1 MRTLAALVVLGVVGA
16 APLALAEAWR
26 AKPGLEPGSPPDC
39 KEADV
44 SNLFFDLADTRNELS
59 VKTSSGEA
67 FSAPIGPDGSVE
79 TTFALP
85 IGAKSLSFDLTGNVK
100 TREMEVFNKRY
111 SCRFK
116 LTPVQ

>member
-1 MRTLAALVVLGVVGA
+1 MRTLAALALLSIIGA

-26 AKPGLEPGSPPDC
+26 AKPVLELGAPSNC

-44 SNLFFDLADTRNELS
+44 SNLFFDLTESRNELL

-67 FSAPIGPDGSVE
+67 FSAPIAPDGYVKTTLTVPVGKRNFSV
-79 TTFALP
+79 
-85 IGAKSLSFDLTGNVK
+85 DLIGNVK
-100 TREMEVFNKRY
+100 TREMEAFNRQY

-116 LTPVQ
+116 LTP